1 MIRIITRNVRPISG
15 AFKRPRLYF
24 KGHKNVKDAT
34 STVRV
39 RFAPSPTGHLHIG
52 GARTALFNYLYA
64 RHTGGVFILRI
75 EDTDRERSKEEYT
88 AAILASMAWLGLE
101 WDEGPLFQ
109 SKREGLYQAGI
120 DRLLAEKKAYR
131 CYCSTE
137 ELEEKRK
144 LAEANKQ
151 KPMYDG
157 TCRDKD
163 LPARDAPYVV
173 RFRSHNSGVTD
184 FLDLIKGRIVFEN
197 KELDDLIIR
206 RSDGSPTYNFTVVI
220 DDMDMGV
227 THVIR
232 GDDHVNNTPRQIQIF
247 EALGYPVPAFA
258 HVPLMLGPD
267 RSRLSKRHGAK
278 SMTEYIDEGYLPEAM
293 VNYLARLGWSHG
305 DQEIFSIAELIEK
318 FDIADVGKSA
328 GVFNPEKLEWL
339 NAHYIKESDPKALAG
354 RLLPF
359 IEARGY
365 GSPDAP
371 WLARAV
377 VTLQERSKTLVEMA
391 EMGGFYF
398 TDEIAYDPK
407 AAAKFL
413 TADVAAPFRALAERF
428 GSVSPW
434 ETGAIEAA
442 FAEVIEGLGLTLAK
456 LAQPLR
462 VALTGKTVS
471 PGIFEVIEVIGRDRV
486 IERIGRA
493 VAFIEGNEKK

>member
-1 MIRIITRNVRPISG
+1 M
-15 AFKRPRLYF
+15 
-24 KGHKNVKDAT
+24 KDTKAA
-34 STVRV
+34 VRV

-75 EDTDRERSKEEYT
+75 EDTDRERSRDEYT
-88 AAILASMAWLGLE
+88 EAILASMAWLGLE
-101 WDEGPLFQ
+101 WDEGPEFQ
-109 SKREGLYQAGI
+109 SKRDHLYQAAI
-120 DRLLAEKKAYR
+120 DQLVTEKKAYR
-131 CYCSTE
+131 CYCSAE

-144 LAEANKQ
+144 LAEAQNE

-163 LPARDAPYVV
+163 LPARDEPYVV
-173 RFRSHNSGVTD
+173 RFRSHQAGVTE
-184 FLDLIKGRIVFEN
+184 FVDLIKGHIVFEN

-206 RSDGSPTYNFTVVI
+206 RSDGSPTYNFTVVV

-247 EALGYPVPAFA
+247 QALGYPVPAFA

-278 SMTEYIDEGYLPEAM
+278 SLTEYINEGYLPEAM

-305 DQEIFSIAELIEK
+305 DQEIFSTAELIEK
-318 FDIADVGKSA
+318 FDIGDVGKSA

-339 NAHYIKESDPKALAG
+339 NAHYIRESDPQVLAKRLAPFVDAL
-354 RLLPF
+354 
-359 IEARGY
+359 GY
-365 GSPDAP
+365 GRPDAA
-371 WLARAV
+371 WLARAAA
-377 VTLQERSKTLVEMA
+377 TLKERSKTLVEMA

-407 AAAKFL
+407 AAEKFL
-413 TADVAAPFRALAERF
+413 TADVTVPFRALAERL
-428 GSVSPW
+428 GSVHPW
-434 ETGAIEAA
+434 ELAAIEAA
-442 FAEVIEGLGLTLAK
+442 FNEVMEGLGLTLAR

-471 PGIFEVIEVIGRDRV
+471 PGIFEVIDVIGKDRV
-486 IERIGRA
+486 IGRIGRA
-493 VAFIEGNEKK
+493 VAYVEKKGK

>member
-1 MIRIITRNVRPISG
+1 MNNS
-15 AFKRPRLYF
+15 
-24 KGHKNVKDAT
+24 T

-75 EDTDRERSKEEYT
+75 EDTDRERSRDEYT
-88 AAILASMAWLGLE
+88 EAILASMTWMGME

-109 SKREGLYQAGI
+109 SKRDDLYQAGI
-120 DRLLAEKKAYR
+120 ERLIAEGKAYR
-131 CYCSTE
+131 CYCSPE

-144 LAEANKQ
+144 LAEERKQ

-157 TCRDKD
+157 TCRNKN
-163 LPARDAPYVV
+163 LPARDEPYVV
-173 RFRSHNSGVTD
+173 RFRSLAAGVTE
-184 FLDLIKGRIVFEN
+184 FVDLIKGRITFEN
-197 KELDDLIIR
+197 RELDDLIIR

-247 EALGYPVPAFA
+247 EALGYPVPSFA

-267 RSRLSKRHGAK
+267 RARLSKRHGAK
-278 SMTEYIDEGYLPEAM
+278 SMTEYINEGYLPEAM

-305 DQEIFSIAELIEK
+305 DQEIFSRAELIEK

-339 NAHYIKESDPKALAG
+339 NAHYIKESDPRALANL
-354 RLLPF
+354 LLPF

-365 GSPDAP
+365 ARPDVP

-377 VTLQERSKTLVEMA
+377 ATLQERSKTLVEMV
-391 EMGGFYF
+391 EMGDFYF
-398 TDEIAYDPK
+398 ADRIVYDPK
-407 AAAKFL
+407 AAEKFL
-413 TADVAAPFRALAERF
+413 TSDVTAPFRALAERF

-434 ETGAIEAA
+434 EIGTVETA
-442 FAEVIEGLGLTLAK
+442 FNEVIERLGLKLAK

-471 PGIFEVIEVIGRDRV
+471 PGIFEVIQVIGKDRV
-486 IERIGRA
+486 IERIEKA
-493 VAFIEGNEKK
+493 VAHIEGRKE